1 MKKIKELLAM
11 LLVVLVILSQSSLVA
26 NAVGSSQIIDKVIS
40 IAENEVGYT
49 ASSSYSK
56 YGEWYG
62 YQGGWCTTFVIWSFY
77 QAGEALDVSLYGK
90 IVPNGG
96 NCNSMISWFN
106 NKGRYHTSESG
117 YTPKRGDLVFF
128 DWSGNGSSQHVGI
141 VTGVSGSTIYTVEGN
156 CSGSVKERKYTE
168 DGSKPYNNISAIMG
182 YGNPDYSSVSGNSSS
197 KPETTKVQTTTT
209 TTTTTEKPT
218 TTTTTQHHTTV
229 ENTGDYT
236 TEVNT
241 EEITTT
247 ASTTQTTTELTTEA
261 TTESTT
267 ASNMPTDMK
276 LHAPKYDL
284 EIGDAVKLD
293 YTLKPAKSQAVVGYF
308 CDEENIIEI
317 GDGGKITAIGEGTAT
332 VVVCANDEIYRQVD
346 FHVTAESVSVTK
358 HTGDNYFEDSVTE
371 LTTVDTERTID
382 QRLLEVGVNTEKL
395 KSHKDNYIYPL
406 GIVGSTAL
414 ISVIVVLIRK
424 AVIKKKNK
432 ID

>member
-1 MKKIKELLAM
+1 MKKIKDLLAM
-11 LLVVLVILSQSSLVA
+11 LLVIAITLSQSSLVA

-77 QAGEALDVSLYGK
+77 QAGEALNVSLYGK

-106 NKGRYHTSESG
+106 NKGRYHSSESG

-141 VTGVSGSTIYTVEGN
+141 VTGVSGSTVYTVEGN

-182 YGNPDYSSVSGNSSS
+182 YGNPDYSSVSGNADSE
-197 KPETTKVQTTTT
+197 PETASVHT

-218 TTTTTQHHTTV
+218 STTTITATTTTQQHTTA
-229 ENTGDYT
+229 EST
-236 TEVNT
+236 TKAN
-241 EEITTT
+241 TT
-247 ASTTQTTTELTTEA
+247 ASTTESTTETTSET

-267 ASNMPTDMK
+267 VSNFPTDMK
-276 LHAPKYDL
+276 LYAPKYDL
-284 EIGDAVKLD
+284 EIGDTVQLD

-346 FHVTAESVSVTK
+346 FHVTSEAVSVTK
-358 HTGDNYFEDSVTE
+358 HTGDNYFDEPVTE
-371 LTTVDTERTID
+371 STTVDTDRTID
-382 QRLLEVGVNTEKL
+382 ERLLEVGVNAEKL
-395 KSHKDNYIYPL
+395 KSHKNNYIYPL
-406 GIVGSTAL
+406 CIIGATAV
-414 ISVIVVLIRK
+414 ISVIAVLIRK
-424 AVIKKKNK
+424 AVIKRKSKNR
-432 ID
+432 